1 MHPICNLYYG
11 KSSDCRLSFLL
22 LGMALERREKHGSSP
37 ETNRSQAGEQN
48 PDNPDPHWIRA
59 FYPLHWTAS
68 QPGDYLRVQSIT
80 INSSYHF
87 IGRIRTKHEKEDIGV
102 CGGSSKLGKKWFDNR
117 YGIWLFYRLV
127 ELVNEQISS
136 RWHVSLCQSQQ
147 ERPLSHPLACHTY
160 LVCQGFAGKVKQPV
174 CSRTWLVT
182 SAHQPWTTGV
192 WAGPLGK
199 TWCLILC

>member
-1 MHPICNLYYG
+1 MEAKLVSRIQTTPIHTGSVHFILYTEQPPNWGIICVYNL
-11 KSSDCRLSFLL
+11 L
-22 LGMALERREKHGSSP
+22 
-37 ETNRSQAGEQN
+37 
-48 PDNPDPHWIRA
+48 
-59 FYPLHWTAS
+59 
-68 QPGDYLRVQSIT
+68 QSIPAIT
-80 INSSYHF
+80 SLEGLELNTRRKILVFVVGHQNL
-87 IGRIRTKHEKEDIGV
+87 EKSDLIT
-102 CGGSSKLGKKWFDNR
+102 NR
-117 YGIWLFYRLV
+117 YGIWLLYRLV

-160 LVCQGFAGKVKQPV
+160 LICQGFAGKVKQPV